1 LILTYYNNE
10 TSVTLTYF
18 SNTKALF
25 GREKKVIGK
34 IVRGKIVEGMKV
46 NGKLD
51 DFFGCLV

>member
-1 LILTYYNNE
+1 LILTYYNE

-46 NGKLD
+46 SGKLD